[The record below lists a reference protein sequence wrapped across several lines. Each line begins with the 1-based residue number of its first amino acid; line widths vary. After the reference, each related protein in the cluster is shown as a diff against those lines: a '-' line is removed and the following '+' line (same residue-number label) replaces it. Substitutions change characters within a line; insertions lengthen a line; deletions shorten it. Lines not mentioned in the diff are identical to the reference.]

1 MHIPRSG
8 ILRFTGLLAVIVLS
22 TGLGGCN
29 YTGYF
34 QKSAYDYASRKP
46 GDPKMSRITSH
57 GPASG
62 ARGNAT
68 GEGAGGQGTDGRT
81 DGTGSRTNRHDN
93 RFFEYSA
100 EASYAVSHLPG
111 IATAIVMLTDRN
123 AYVGLLTDWTA
134 TGTRSRGGADTRE
147 QDNTG
152 TTEGVYNIDTGS
164 PSWDN
169 RQMAT
174 PYNSYFTH
182 RSISDLSVELR
193 QVVGDTV
200 RRYRPDV
207 AEVHISANREFV
219 NQLLEY
225 AKAAWSG
232 RPLQPLTPAF
242 NKLVAY
248 MFGDGK
254 EIPLPLYD
262 LNLPDPPAR
271 APGSGPASGT
281 NK

>member
-1 MHIPRSG
+1 MRIPHSVIR
-8 ILRFTGLLAVIVLS
+8 RFAGLLAVIVLS
-22 TGLGGCN
+22 AGLGGCN
-29 YTGYF
+29 YKGYF

-46 GDPKMSRITSH
+46 GDPKMSRVTSH
-57 GPASG
+57 GPA
-62 ARGNAT
+62 A
-68 GEGAGGQGTDGRT
+68 GEGAGDQGMAGR
-81 DGTGSRTNRHDN
+81 DDRRTNPHDN
-93 RFFEYSA
+93 RFFRYSP

-111 IATAIVMLTDRN
+111 IATAIVMWTDRN
-123 AYVGLLTDWTA
+123 AYVGLMTDWTA
-134 TGTRSRGGADTRE
+134 TGTKSRGGADTQE

-164 PSWDN
+164 PRWDY
-169 RQMAT
+169 RQLAT

-182 RSISDLSVELR
+182 RSIGDLSVELR

-200 RRYRPDV
+200 RLYHPDV
-207 AEVHISANREFV
+207 EEVHISANREFV
-219 NQLLEY
+219 NQLLEF

-242 NKLVAY
+242 NKLVSY
-248 MFGDGK
+248 MFGSGK

-262 LNLPDPPAR
+262 QNPPDR
-271 APGSGPASGT
+271 RQKIPGSASGD